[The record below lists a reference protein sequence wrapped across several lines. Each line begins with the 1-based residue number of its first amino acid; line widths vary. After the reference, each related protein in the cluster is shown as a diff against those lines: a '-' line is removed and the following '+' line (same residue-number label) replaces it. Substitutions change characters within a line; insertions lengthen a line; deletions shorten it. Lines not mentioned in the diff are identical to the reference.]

1 MTQGLQFSLMFN
13 GLDST
18 PSGEQAAAGQFNDPA
33 SAQQAGVFQ
42 QLLQDKQQKSTAGQN
57 VAANSRQA
65 IKAPVANTA
74 NTVSAESTE
83 QTQASTAKPLVTTA
97 DHRAFVTE
105 PKMVT
110 DPSLADN
117 TEASAEL
124 AAELD
129 IAGQWLGLIKQ
140 STDTSAQLRYRTRDP
155 AEFFQIQPIPDFQ
168 TIGPV
173 PAPEDSLFNQFDAQL
188 LSAEIPAGDLALDA
202 FSAAQLAAGKL
213 TAQAH
218 TTEPSSA
225 TALTSKVADTD
236 VLNASAGN
244 TSATATTLSE
254 KPLTDAAQEQGQA
267 AALLALKQKTSAT
280 QFTLNDSPVTDR
292 LTPIIPI
299 TDAAALAE
307 VIDSNLSDVA
317 PEKTADK
324 AAALASLAPSAIKA
338 ESKAVLDE
346 QAAKALKAAG
356 GESTAN
362 DAALNQVSQAQ
373 QGAAKSLVT
382 ASTEQAVATPV
393 TAKQQ
398 NAQSVQTAP
407 TIQTAELSSVD
418 LELETAGSTL
428 PEQAVAIKSA
438 ASNQAQT
445 VAINKMASQSNP
457 ANTIANQPVSSLTTA
472 AQQNDSNA
480 DILTAEAEQTEQ
492 ALADLEAQIAVSNS
506 LNSKTR
512 QVETPQA
519 SVAAAN
525 SAALPSSAQSAA
537 TASMQSAPL
546 QSAALNNVTE
556 DQAEPIMVTAPTAEL
571 TKVPTASAE
580 SAANTKLNTLEHV
593 AKNAANSEQ
602 QHEQSGQQRQDAR
615 QFAAV
620 NLEVSLA
627 QQANNVPA
635 ASSSTPTAS
644 ELANNMLRAE
654 GFAGALEQQT
664 RANQSKA
671 PAATLPTSMQ
681 QLQLQQDAAG
691 QLRERVQIMV
701 RQNIQVAD
709 IRLDPAELG
718 QMQIR
723 VNLQQE
729 QASVQFIVQQAHAKE
744 LLEQQMPRLRE
755 LLQQQGIQLGEGQV
769 QQQSRQD
776 RQSADSGSQQGQG
789 QGSALFDDI
798 DGPVQERSVE
808 VQHSDRIVDYY
819 A

>member
-18 PSGEQAAAGQFNDPA
+18 PSGEQAAPGQFNDPA
-33 SAQQAGVFQ
+33 STQQAGVFQ

-65 IKAPVANTA
+65 DKAQATSVE
-74 NTVSAESTE
+74 SSESTKSSI
-83 QTQASTAKPLVTTA
+83 TKPAVTTA
-97 DHRAFVTE
+97 DNRAVVAE

-110 DPSLADN
+110 DPMLLDSVDAL
-117 TEASAEL
+117 SEL
-124 AAELD
+124 APDLD
-129 IAGQWLGLIKQ
+129 IAEQWLGLIKQ
-140 STDTSAQLRYRTRDP
+140 STDTSTQLRYRAQVA
-155 AEFFQIQPIPDFQ
+155 AEFFQIQPKPDFQ
-168 TIGPV
+168 TVGPV
-173 PAPEDSLFNQFDAQL
+173 PLPEDSLFSEVDAQFFSL
-188 LSAEIPAGDLALDA
+188 DMPAGDVELNT
-202 FSAAQLAAGKL
+202 FTAAQLAASMLPKEAL
-213 TAQAH
+213 TAEQQASNAAA
-218 TTEPSSA
+218 TDVIDTNAAVLAKLSSSDEQKA
-225 TALTSKVADTD
+225 TALGHDSAKSA
-236 VLNASAGN
+236 LSNASA
-244 TSATATTLSE
+244 AATTVSD
-254 KPLTDAAQEQGQA
+254 KALTQAQQDEQAQA
-267 AALLALKQKTSAT
+267 AALLALKQKTSAS

-299 TDAAALAE
+299 TDDAALTE
-307 VIDSNLSDVA
+307 VIDSNLGDVA
-317 PEKTADK
+317 PEKAADK
-324 AAALASLAPSAIKA
+324 AAALASLEPLAVKA
-338 ESKAVLDE
+338 ETKVVLDE
-346 QAAKALKAAG
+346 QTVQAL
-356 GESTAN
+356 
-362 DAALNQVSQAQ
+362 
-373 QGAAKSLVT
+373 
-382 ASTEQAVATPV
+382 

-398 NAQSVQTAP
+398 NEQSL
-407 TIQTAELSSVD
+407 QTAELSSVD
-418 LELETAGSTL
+418 LKLENSRIMLPEQAVTIKSGITL

-438 ASNQAQT
+438 ASNQSETGAL
-445 VAINKMASQSNP
+445 NKMASQSNP
-457 ANTIANQPVSSLTTA
+457 VNTIASQSVSSLAAA

-492 ALADLEAQIAVSNS
+492 ALADLEAQMAASNS
-506 LNSKTR
+506 LNSKNS
-512 QVETPQA
+512 QVETPQTIVSA
-519 SVAAAN
+519 VN
-525 SAALPSSAQSAA
+525 STAIPSSDQSAA
-537 TASMQSAPL
+537 TAAMQSAPI
-546 QSAALNNVTE
+546 QPVSLNTVTE
-556 DQAEPIMVTAPTAEL
+556 EQAEPIIVTAPTAEL
-571 TKVPTASAE
+571 TKVPTASVE
-580 SAANTKLNTLEHV
+580 TAANTKLNTLENV
-593 AKNAANSEQ
+593 AKNATNSEQ

-627 QQANNVPA
+627 QQANNVPVA
-635 ASSSTPTAS
+635 ISSPPTAS

-664 RANQSKA
+664 RAHQSKA
-671 PAATLPTSMQ
+671 PVATLPTSMQ

-808 VQHSDRIVDYY
+808 VQHSERIVDYY

>member
-18 PSGEQAAAGQFNDPA
+18 PSGEQAAPGQFNDPA
-33 SAQQAGVFQ
+33 STQQAGVFQ

-65 IKAPVANTA
+65 DKAQATSVE
-74 NTVSAESTE
+74 SSESTKSSI
-83 QTQASTAKPLVTTA
+83 TKPAVTTA
-97 DHRAFVTE
+97 DNRAVVAE

-110 DPSLADN
+110 DHMLLDSIDAL
-117 TEASAEL
+117 SEL
-124 AAELD
+124 APDLD
-129 IAGQWLGLIKQ
+129 IAEQWLGLIKQ
-140 STDTSAQLRYRTRDP
+140 STDTSTQLRYRAQVA
-155 AEFFQIQPIPDFQ
+155 AEFFQIQPKPDFQ

-173 PAPEDSLFNQFDAQL
+173 PLPEDSLFSEVDAQFFSL
-188 LSAEIPAGDLALDA
+188 DMPAGDVELNT
-202 FSAAQLAAGKL
+202 FTAAQLAASMLPKEAL
-213 TAQAH
+213 TAEQQASNAAA
-218 TTEPSSA
+218 TDVIDTNAAVLAKLSSSDEQKA
-225 TALTSKVADTD
+225 TALGHDSAKSA
-236 VLNASAGN
+236 LSNASA
-244 TSATATTLSE
+244 AATTVSD
-254 KPLTDAAQEQGQA
+254 KALTQAQQDEQAQA
-267 AALLALKQKTSAT
+267 AALLALKQKTSAS

-299 TDAAALAE
+299 TDDAALTE
-307 VIDSNLSDVA
+307 VNDSNLGDVA
-317 PEKTADK
+317 PERTADK
-324 AAALASLAPSAIKA
+324 AAALASLEPLAVKA
-338 ESKAVLDE
+338 ETKAVLDE
-346 QAAKALKAAG
+346 QTVKVL
-356 GESTAN
+356 
-362 DAALNQVSQAQ
+362 
-373 QGAAKSLVT
+373 
-382 ASTEQAVATPV
+382 

-398 NAQSVQTAP
+398 NEQSLQN
-407 TIQTAELSSVD
+407 AELSSVD
-418 LELETAGSTL
+418 LELENSRIML
-428 PEQAVAIKSA
+428 PEQAVAIKSVV
-438 ASNQAQT
+438 SNQSET
-445 VAINKMASQSNP
+445 GAINKMASQSIP
-457 ANTIANQPVSSLTTA
+457 VNTIASQPVSSLAAA

-480 DILTAEAEQTEQ
+480 DIMTAEAEQ
-492 ALADLEAQIAVSNS
+492 ALADLEAQMAASNS
-506 LNSKTR
+506 LNSKTS
-512 QVETPQA
+512 QVETPQT
-519 SVAAAN
+519 SVSAVN
-525 SAALPSSAQSAA
+525 STAIPSSDQSAA
-537 TASMQSAPL
+537 TAAMQSAPI
-546 QSAALNNVTE
+546 QPVSLNTVTE
-556 DQAEPIMVTAPTAEL
+556 EQAEPIIVTAPTAEL
-571 TKVPTASAE
+571 TKVPTASVE
-580 SAANTKLNTLEHV
+580 TAANTKLNTLENV
-593 AKNAANSEQ
+593 AKNATNSEQ

-627 QQANNVPA
+627 QQANNVPV
-635 ASSSTPTAS
+635 ASSSSPTAS

-664 RANQSKA
+664 RAHQSKA
-671 PAATLPTSMQ
+671 PVATLPTSMQ

-808 VQHSDRIVDYY
+808 VQHSERIVDYY

>member
-18 PSGEQAAAGQFNDPA
+18 PSGEQAAPGQFNDPA

-65 IKAPVANTA
+65 DKAQAT
-74 NTVSAESTE
+74 SLESSESTKSSI
-83 QTQASTAKPLVTTA
+83 TKPAVTTA
-97 DHRAFVTE
+97 DNRAVVAE
-105 PKMVT
+105 PKMLT
-110 DPSLADN
+110 DPMLLDSVDAL
-117 TEASAEL
+117 SEL
-124 AAELD
+124 APDLD
-129 IAGQWLGLIKQ
+129 IAEQWLGLIKQ
-140 STDTSAQLRYRTRDP
+140 STDTSTQLRYRAQVA
-155 AEFFQIQPIPDFQ
+155 AEFFQIQPKPDFQ

-173 PAPEDSLFNQFDAQL
+173 PLPEDSLFSEVDAQFFSL
-188 LSAEIPAGDLALDA
+188 DMPAGDVELNT
-202 FSAAQLAAGKL
+202 FTAAQLAASMLPKEAL
-213 TAQAH
+213 TAEQQASNAAA
-218 TTEPSSA
+218 TDVIDTNAAVLAKLSSSDEQKA
-225 TALTSKVADTD
+225 TALGHDSAKSA
-236 VLNASAGN
+236 LSNASA
-244 TSATATTLSE
+244 AATTLSD
-254 KPLTDAAQEQGQA
+254 KALTQAQQDEQAQA

-299 TDAAALAE
+299 TDDAALTE
-307 VIDSNLSDVA
+307 VIDSNLGDVA
-317 PEKTADK
+317 PEKAADK
-324 AAALASLAPSAIKA
+324 AAALASLEPLAVKA
-338 ESKAVLDE
+338 ETKVVLDE
-346 QAAKALKAAG
+346 QTVQAL
-356 GESTAN
+356 
-362 DAALNQVSQAQ
+362 
-373 QGAAKSLVT
+373 
-382 ASTEQAVATPV
+382 

-398 NAQSVQTAP
+398 NEQSL
-407 TIQTAELSSVD
+407 QTAELSSVD
-418 LELETAGSTL
+418 LELENSRITL

-438 ASNQAQT
+438 ASNQSETGAL
-445 VAINKMASQSNP
+445 NKMASQSNSV
-457 ANTIANQPVSSLTTA
+457 NTIASQSVSSLAAA

-492 ALADLEAQIAVSNS
+492 ALADLETQLAASNS
-506 LNSKTR
+506 LNSKTS

-519 SVAAAN
+519 SVSAVN
-525 SAALPSSAQSAA
+525 STAIPSSDQSAA
-537 TASMQSAPL
+537 TAAMQSAPL
-546 QSAALNNVTE
+546 QPVSLNNVTE
-556 DQAEPIMVTAPTAEL
+556 DQAEPIIVTAPTAEL
-571 TKVPTASAE
+571 TKVPTASVE
-580 SAANTKLNTLEHV
+580 TAANTKLNTLENV
-593 AKNAANSEQ
+593 AKNATNSEQ

-615 QFAAV
+615 QFATV

-627 QQANNVPA
+627 QQANNVPV
-635 ASSSTPTAS
+635 ASSSSPTAS

-671 PAATLPTSMQ
+671 PVATLPTSMQ

-729 QASVQFIVQQAHAKE
+729 QASVQFIVQQANAKE

-808 VQHSDRIVDYY
+808 VQHSERIVDYY

>member
-1 MTQGLQFSLMFN
+1 MTQGLQFFLMFN

-65 IKAPVANTA
+65 DKAQAT
-74 NTVSAESTE
+74 SIESSESTKSSI
-83 QTQASTAKPLVTTA
+83 TKPAVTTA
-97 DHRAFVTE
+97 DNRAVVAE
-105 PKMVT
+105 PKMLT
-110 DPSLADN
+110 DPMLLDSIDAL
-117 TEASAEL
+117 SEL
-124 AAELD
+124 APDLD
-129 IAGQWLGLIKQ
+129 IAEQWLGLIKQ
-140 STDTSAQLRYRTRDP
+140 STDTSTQLRYRAQVA
-155 AEFFQIQPIPDFQ
+155 AEFFQIQPKPDFQ

-173 PAPEDSLFNQFDAQL
+173 PLPEDSLFSEVDAQFFSL
-188 LSAEIPAGDLALDA
+188 DMPAGDVELNT
-202 FSAAQLAAGKL
+202 FTAAQLAASMLPKEAL
-213 TAQAH
+213 TAEQQASNAAA
-218 TTEPSSA
+218 TDVIDTNAAVLAKLSSSDEQKA
-225 TALTSKVADTD
+225 TALGHDSAKSA
-236 VLNASAGN
+236 LSNASA
-244 TSATATTLSE
+244 AATTVSD
-254 KPLTDAAQEQGQA
+254 KALTQAQQDEQAQA
-267 AALLALKQKTSAT
+267 AALLALKQKTSAS

-299 TDAAALAE
+299 TDDAALTE
-307 VIDSNLSDVA
+307 VIDSNLGDVA
-317 PEKTADK
+317 PEKAADK
-324 AAALASLAPSAIKA
+324 AAALASLEPLAVKA
-338 ESKAVLDE
+338 ETKAVLDE
-346 QAAKALKAAG
+346 QTVQAL
-356 GESTAN
+356 
-362 DAALNQVSQAQ
+362 
-373 QGAAKSLVT
+373 
-382 ASTEQAVATPV
+382 

-398 NAQSVQTAP
+398 NEQSL
-407 TIQTAELSSVD
+407 QTAELSSVD
-418 LELETAGSTL
+418 LELENSRITL
-428 PEQAVAIKSA
+428 PEQAVTIKSA
-438 ASNQAQT
+438 ASNQSETGAL
-445 VAINKMASQSNP
+445 NKMASQSNSV
-457 ANTIANQPVSSLTTA
+457 NTIASQPVSSLAAA

-492 ALADLEAQIAVSNS
+492 ALADLETQLAASNS
-506 LNSKTR
+506 LNSKTS

-519 SVAAAN
+519 SVSAVN
-525 SAALPSSAQSAA
+525 STAIPSSDQSAA
-537 TASMQSAPL
+537 TAAMQSAPL
-546 QSAALNNVTE
+546 QPVSLNTVTE
-556 DQAEPIMVTAPTAEL
+556 DQAEPIIVTAPTAEL
-571 TKVPTASAE
+571 TKVPTASVE
-580 SAANTKLNTLEHV
+580 TAANIKLNTLENV
-593 AKNAANSEQ
+593 AKNATNSEQ

-627 QQANNVPA
+627 QQANNVPV
-635 ASSSTPTAS
+635 ASSSSPTAS

-654 GFAGALEQQT
+654 GFTGALEQQT
-664 RANQSKA
+664 RAHQSKA
-671 PAATLPTSMQ
+671 PVATLPTSMQ

-808 VQHSDRIVDYY
+808 VQHSERIVDYY